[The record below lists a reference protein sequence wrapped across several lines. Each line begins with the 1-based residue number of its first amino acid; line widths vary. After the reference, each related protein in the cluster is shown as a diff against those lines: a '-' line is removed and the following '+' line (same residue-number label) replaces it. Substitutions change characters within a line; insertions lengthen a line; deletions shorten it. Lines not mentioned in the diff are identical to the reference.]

1 MIQKTEFWATHV
13 AALKLEA
20 TSASQYAKQHN
31 LAVKSLYYWRRKLAA
46 AKSVHQAAAKQV
58 QHTKLAHQT
67 ETKPITSLPGNKFV
81 ALQVAIPRQ
90 TYCTLNLP
98 SGLRRE
104 ISALPPPEWLATF
117 DRAVHSAIQSMPE
130 LR

>member
-46 AKSVHQAAAKQV
+46 AKPAHQAAAKQV
-58 QHTKLAHQT
+58 QHIESAHQT
-67 ETKPITSLPGNKFV
+67 ETKPIQSVSGTKFV
-81 ALQVAIPRQ
+81 ALQVATPRP
-90 TYCTLNLP
+90 TNCTLSLP
-98 SGLRRE
+98 SGLQLE
-104 ISALPPPEWLATF
+104 MSALPPTEWIAALL
-117 DRAVHSAIQSMPE
+117 HSTAG